1 MFVCGERERPAQLKE
16 ELRSEINKA
25 DDEVYSIDV
34 YMSALVRSR
43 YRIDLREGGI
53 STRDEK
59 PLYGH

>member
-25 DDEVYSIDV
+25 DDEIYSIDV
-34 YMSALVRSR
+34 YMSALIRSR
-43 YRIDLREGGI
+43 YPIDLREGGI